1 MEKKQWKRNRNKTR
15 KPELA
20 LQVVDE
26 FDSQFSYCLAL
37 EGVNCQI
44 LKDVNLEVRS
54 GEIVSILGPSGSG
67 KTTTLNVIAGF
78 LEVKTGKLTYNNQL
92 WNKLPTQRRRIGVV
106 FQDYALYNNK
116 TVLQNIVTPI
126 RNQKNRKELAT
137 EYAKLVGLEK
147 HSKQN
152 VATLSG
158 GQKQRVALARAI
170 VKTPSI
176 LLLDEP
182 FSALDANLRVST
194 RDWVHDLIKKLKI
207 PTLLVTHDQEEAL
220 SISDYIYV
228 MKDGAVVQFGKP
240 YEIYNHPINTWVAKF
255 MGETNILETKTGYV
269 GVKPEDLK
277 LNDSG
282 EYQFGQVKI
291 DRIENLGSHFKL
303 KLSNG
308 FNINTRIL
316 PSEEFFLSS
325 NKVLYF
331 DHKGELI
338 HET

>member
-1 MEKKQWKRNRNKTR
+1 M
-15 KPELA
+15 
-20 LQVVDE
+20 
-26 FDSQFSYCLAL
+26 
-37 EGVNCQI
+37 
-44 LKDVNLEVRS
+44 
-54 GEIVSILGPSGSG
+54 
-67 KTTTLNVIAGF
+67 
-78 LEVKTGKLTYNNQL
+78 
-92 WNKLPTQRRRIGVV
+92 
-106 FQDYALYNNK
+106 
-116 TVLQNIVTPI
+116 
-126 RNQKNRKELAT
+126 
-137 EYAKLVGLEK
+137 
-147 HSKQN
+147 
-152 VATLSG
+152 
-158 GQKQRVALARAI
+158 
-170 VKTPSI
+170 
-176 LLLDEP
+176 
-182 FSALDANLRVST
+182 
-194 RDWVHDLIKKLKI
+194 
-207 PTLLVTHDQEEAL
+207 THDQEEAL

>member
-1 MEKKQWKRNRNKTR
+1 MKKKQWKRNHAKDK

-20 LQVVDE
+20 IQIVND

-37 EGVNCQI
+37 EKVNCQI

-78 LEVKTGKLTYNNQL
+78 LDVKSGSLNYNNQV
-92 WNKLPTQRRRIGVV
+92 WNNLPTQKRRIGVV

-116 TVLQNIVTPI
+116 TVLQNIMTPI
-126 RNQKNRKELAT
+126 RNQKDKKTQAT
-137 EYAKLVGLEK
+137 KYAKLVGLEK
-147 HSKQN
+147 HVKQN

-228 MKDGAVVQFGKP
+228 MKDGEVVQFGKP
-240 YEIYNHPINTWVAKF
+240 YEIYNRPINTWVAKF
-255 MGETNILETKTGYV
+255 IGETNILETSTGYV
-269 GVKPEDLK
+269 GVKPENLK
-277 LNDSG
+277 LNDDG

-291 DRIENLGSHFKL
+291 KHIENLGSHFKL

-308 FNINTRIL
+308 FNINTRTL
-316 PSEEFFLSS
+316 PNEEFFLSS

-331 DHKGELI
+331 DLKGELI
-338 HET
+338 HEA